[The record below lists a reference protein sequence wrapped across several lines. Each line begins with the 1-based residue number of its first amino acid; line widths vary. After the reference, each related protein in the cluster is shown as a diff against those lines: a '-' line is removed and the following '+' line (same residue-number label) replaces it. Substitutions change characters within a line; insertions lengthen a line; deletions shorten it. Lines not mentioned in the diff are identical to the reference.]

1 MKKSYFQEV
10 TKNII
15 MSNILF
21 LKYSKTL
28 YDKKGILI
36 DVKMGDVIIDKEQC
50 KPILC

>member
-1 MKKSYFQEV
+1 MKKSYFQEA
-10 TKNII
+10 TKNI

-28 YDKKGILI
+28 YDKKGILV
-36 DVKMGDVIIDKEQC
+36 DVKMGDVINDKEQC